1 MTTMAKTKKALT
13 RLFQRLDSVPSPTD
27 ERLAAVLQE
36 WLDRRQQLIA
46 PAPQALMTAGTS
58 AAEKAF
64 IFRKDPDAPRH
75 YLLSS
80 GADAA
85 APLIGRISA
94 GDRLDAAADRRG
106 AVRLRRLFDMV
117 GETGE
122 PILGIF
128 SSKSAEAGPIHTELL
143 VAPLSSNGKSVDA
156 FLASASVQRTEPAP
170 ARTPVR
176 WPQPHPMLF
185 AFESSRIFG
194 ERVAARLG
202 LSLSPIEERF
212 FEDGEEKT
220 RPLAHVRGRDIHVI
234 SSLDGTDRES
244 VHDRLCKLLF
254 FIATLKTN
262 GASRVTAVTPYLAYM
277 RKDRQTK
284 EQDPLTAAYVARLF
298 EAVGTDRL
306 ITMESHNLS
315 AFQNAFRCPTLHLT
329 AYGAFAAHFAGL
341 LQSAEVTVVSPDLG
355 GGKRADMFRVV
366 LEKVLRRP
374 VGKGFV
380 EKQRSQGVVSG
391 DLFAGDVQGRV
402 VIIMDDLISSGTTM
416 ARAAEACKQR
426 GATGIHLCATHGLF
440 SKEAAGHLALPFID
454 SIVVADTVETGRRY
468 GGDKRLTVI
477 PVTNIFAD
485 AIAECCE
492 TSAR

>member
-13 RLFQRLDSVPSPTD
+13 RLFQRMDSVPSPTD
-27 ERLAAVLQE
+27 EHLSAVLQE
-36 WLDRRQQLIA
+36 WQDKRQLLIA
-46 PAPQALMTAGTS
+46 PAPESLVATGTS
-58 AAEKAF
+58 AAERAF
-64 IFRKDPDAPRH
+64 IFRKDAAIPLH
-75 YLLSS
+75 YLLST
-80 GADAA
+80 GADSAE
-85 APLIGRISA
+85 PLIGRIST
-94 GDRLDAAADRRG
+94 GDRLETAANRRG
-106 AVRLRRLFDMV
+106 AVRLRRLFEMV

-122 PILGIF
+122 PILGTF
-128 SSKSAEAGPIHTELL
+128 SSKSADAKLVYTELL
-143 VAPLSSNGKSVDA
+143 VAPLSSNGKVVDA
-156 FLASASVQRTEPAP
+156 FLACVSVQRIDSAP
-170 ARTPVR
+170 ARTSIR

-185 AFESSRIFG
+185 AFGSSKAFA

-202 LSLSPIEERF
+202 LPLSPIEERV

-220 RPLAHVRGRDIHVI
+220 RPLAHVRGRDVYVI
-234 SSLDGTDRES
+234 SSLDKTDRES

-306 ITMESHNLS
+306 ITMESHNLA
-315 AFQNAFRCPTLHLT
+315 AFQNAFRCPTVHLT
-329 AYGAFAAHFAGL
+329 AYEAFAAHFAGL
-341 LQSAEVTVVSPDLG
+341 LRSADVTVVSPDLG

-374 VGKGFV
+374 VAKGFV

-426 GATGIHLCATHGLF
+426 GATGIYLCATHGLF

-454 SIVVADTVETGRRY
+454 GIVVADTVEAGRRY
-468 GGDKRLTVI
+468 AGDGRLIVI
-477 PVTNIFAD
+477 PVASIFAD

-492 TSAR
+492 TAAR